1 MSEATMAGRDAANW
15 FEIPAEDLDR
25 AVNFYER
32 LLGTKLTVATFRDR
46 MAMFPASE
54 TGVGGAI
61 VCRPQHKPG
70 ATGPLVYLNADG
82 VLEDAVKRVGE
93 IGGSVLVPVT
103 VIPGGFGSYACVVDS
118 EANHVG
124 LHQH

>member
-1 MSEATMAGRDAANW
+1 MSESVTKPRDAANW
-15 FEIPAEDLDR
+15 FEIPSEDLDR

-32 LLGTKLTVATFRDR
+32 LLRTKLHVATYRDR

-61 VCRPQHKPG
+61 VCPPQHRPG
-70 ATGPLVYLNADG
+70 MTGTLIYLNTDG
-82 VLEDAVKRVGE
+82 ILEEALGRVEE
-93 IGGSVLVPVT
+93 IGGSVLVPRPL
-103 VIPGGFGSYACVVDS
+103 IPGGFGSYACVVDS
-118 EANHVG
+118 EGNHIG

>member
-118 EANHVG
+118 EGNHVG